1 MYVFVNNI
9 HTYRYVCMYIP
20 DIDDAHIYVYIYIYM
35 CMHVCM
41 YVCMYVYTYIRMY
54 VCMYVYIFA
63 SSRAQAAQ
71 FHFFV
76 FKI

>member
-20 DIDDAHIYVYIYIYM
+20 DIDDAHIYVYIYIDM
-35 CMHVCM
+35 CM
-41 YVCMYVYTYIRMY
+41 YVCMYIRIYVRTY

-71 FHFFV
+71 FQFFV